1 MKKIKNWLLKNGAST
16 MAALALVMGVN
27 SITQACF
34 LCFNQ
39 PEMPE
44 EIRKFQK

>member
-1 MKKIKNWLLKNGAST
+1 MRGKSTTVILTLAVLFAKLAS
-16 MAALALVMGVN
+16 
-27 SITQACF
+27 TQACF

-44 EIRKFQK
+44 ALKQVD